1 MRRIVSVW
9 LIDWPVTVWRRSAM
23 RARRPASP
31 PDPALDPQNPFAL
44 ILKNS
49 RGAAVIHALNPAAR
63 RAGLRRGQT
72 QADAR
77 AMIPHL
83 IGKPADTEADARALR
98 ALAVWAERWSP
109 SVSLDPSGEGL
120 EAAITRYRDCL
131 EPAFHFRGK
140 PLPLAASFGGARALD
155 EGDDPNNLLELADQ
169 RMYAAK
175 RAGKQSAS

>member
-1 MRRIVSVW
+1 
-9 LIDWPVTVWRRSAM
+9 M

-49 RGAAVIHALNPAAR
+49 RGAAVLYALNPAAR

-83 IGKPADTEADARALR
+83 ICKPADPEADARALGEK
-98 ALAVWAERWSP
+98 LGAEVHAFAGDQEVDP
-109 SVSLDPSGEGL
+109 ASLDG
-120 EAAITRYRDCL
+120 
-131 EPAFHFRGK
+131 
-140 PLPLAASFGGARALD
+140 
-155 EGDDPNNLLELADQ
+155 
-169 RMYAAK
+169 
-175 RAGKQSAS
+175 